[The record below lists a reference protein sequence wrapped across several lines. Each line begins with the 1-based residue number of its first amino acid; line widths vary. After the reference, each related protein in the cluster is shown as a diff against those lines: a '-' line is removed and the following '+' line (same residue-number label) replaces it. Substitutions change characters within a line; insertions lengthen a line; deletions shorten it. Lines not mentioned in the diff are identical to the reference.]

1 MANHGQPRMT
11 PPAKP
16 VPASGGDDDP
26 TGPRAREAEVDR
38 TGPGKG
44 PLVWPPPEDELESL
58 EVISL
63 GLPTASTPAPGAAPP
78 RLEIAVPPPRRS
90 PEPQAQPPRVTH
102 APAPADTGRTAGEHD
117 TSELPASWDDRRVRV
132 PLWLTIL
139 LMLASGGAG
148 FAAAWYLR

>member
-1 MANHGQPRMT
+1 MT

-16 VPASGGDDDP
+16 VPAPGGDDDP
-26 TGPRAREAEVDR
+26 TGPRAGEAKVDQ

-63 GLPTASTPAPGAAPP
+63 GLPTASTPAPGVAPP

-90 PEPQAQPPRVTH
+90 PEPQAQPPRVAH
-102 APAPADTGRTAGEHD
+102 APAPSDTGWTAGEHE
-117 TSELPASWDDRRVRV
+117 TSELPAPRHDRRVRV
-132 PLWLTIL
+132 PWWLTIL